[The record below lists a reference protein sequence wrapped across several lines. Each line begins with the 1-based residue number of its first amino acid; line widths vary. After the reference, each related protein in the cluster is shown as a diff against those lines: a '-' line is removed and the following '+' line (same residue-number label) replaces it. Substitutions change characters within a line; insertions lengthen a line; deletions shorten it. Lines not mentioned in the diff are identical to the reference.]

1 MSPDDDEGPPSD
13 DESSVSDEPTDAER
27 EHSDDSESITE
38 DDSAAGTDDST
49 AQYDPETGER
59 VDETDAEPAAS
70 DGAADGQKFCHACG
84 TQISAGAKFCPDCG
98 AQQDGAVGSESGSRE
113 VDRVTAGIFAILL
126 GGLGVHHFY
135 LGNVGLGV
143 LYLCFSWTFI
153 PALVGVIEG
162 IIYLTKTDEEFQRQ
176 YGRE

>member
-1 MSPDDDEGPPSD
+1 MSPADDAPSD
-13 DESSVSDEPTDAER
+13 DEDPADETPDERATAPDPEER
-27 EHSDDSESITE
+27 E
-38 DDSAAGTDDST
+38 SADET
-49 AQYDPETGER
+49 ADTASMAEYDPETEER
-59 VDETDAEPAAS
+59 LDEPAGDDS
-70 DGAADGQKFCHACG
+70 KYCHACG
-84 TQISAGAKFCPDCG
+84 TEIAASAAYCPDCG
-98 AQQDGAVGSESGSRE
+98 ARQDDVTDAGESGDGRD

-162 IIYLTKTDEEFQRQ
+162 IVYLTKTDEEFQRQ
-176 YGRE
+176 YGGD

>member
-1 MSPDDDEGPPSD
+1 MSPSDDAPSD
-13 DESSVSDEPTDAER
+13 DEDRADETPDEGATAPDPEGLESTDE
-27 EHSDDSESITE
+27 TE
-38 DDSAAGTDDST
+38 DT
-49 AQYDPETGER
+49 ASMAEYDPETGER
-59 VDETDAEPAAS
+59 LDEPVDEAAETSSPG
-70 DGAADGQKFCHACG
+70 DGSKYCHACG
-84 TQISAGAKFCPDCG
+84 TEIAAGVNYCPDCG
-98 AQQDGAVGSESGSRE
+98 ARQGDTADAGESGGRD

-176 YGRE
+176 YGGD

>member
-1 MSPDDDEGPPSD
+1 MSPSD
-13 DESSVSDEPTDAER
+13 DAS
-27 EHSDDSESITE
+27 SDDEDPADETPDEGATGSEPEKREATGETE
-38 DDSAAGTDDST
+38 NAASM
-49 AQYDPETGER
+49 AEYDPETGER
-59 VDETDAEPAAS
+59 LDDS
-70 DGAADGQKFCHACG
+70 KYCHACG
-84 TQISAGAKFCPDCG
+84 TEIAAGAAYCPDCG
-98 AQQDGAVGSESGSRE
+98 ARQSDVDAGESGDGRD

-126 GGLGVHHFY
+126 GGLGIHHFY

-176 YGRE
+176 YGGE